1 MDVRRNEYEESGFWF
16 MVWTRI
22 RRLIGM
28 CVSMKFLVFG
38 ISIAL
43 TAYGLFEKWMLFA
56 FAVALIS
63 IKSFEKYVAGK

>member
-1 MDVRRNEYEESGFWF
+1 MNKDAREYEVMRFWA
-16 MVWTRI
+16 MIWNRL
-22 RRLIGM
+22 RRLMGMVIG
-28 CVSMKFLVFG
+28 MKFLVFG